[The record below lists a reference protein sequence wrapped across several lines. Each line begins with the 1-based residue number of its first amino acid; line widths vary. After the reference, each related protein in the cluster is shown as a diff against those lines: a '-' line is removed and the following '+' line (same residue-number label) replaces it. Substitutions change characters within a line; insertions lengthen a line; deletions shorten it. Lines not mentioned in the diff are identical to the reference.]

1 MITVKLTVNSI
12 VDISR
17 LCICIWHLA
26 PLPPNLF
33 PIPNIIEHSGDKWG
47 KFFLPSNGN
56 IWIKAS
62 NISWFLGFL
71 FSALPCFLS
80 HLVFKFC
87 IIAHGSN
94 QEEKNSRSLRS
105 LKYWRL
111 WLFSIEFQRKKE
123 CKLGKRLEL

>member
-1 MITVKLTVNSI
+1 MGNFFFFFAI
-12 VDISR
+12 
-17 LCICIWHLA
+17 LCQV
-26 PLPPNLF
+26 
-33 PIPNIIEHSGDKWG
+33 
-47 KFFLPSNGN
+47 PSNGN

-94 QEEKNSRSLRS
+94 QEEK
-105 LKYWRL
+105 
-111 WLFSIEFQRKKE
+111 KE
-123 CKLGKRLEL
+123 QKSAKFEILEAVTF

>member
-1 MITVKLTVNSI
+1 MYLTPSTSTSQSVS
-12 VDISR
+12 
-17 LCICIWHLA
+17 
-26 PLPPNLF
+26 
-33 PIPNIIEHSGDKWG
+33 HSQHNRAFWRQMG
-47 KFFLPSNGN
+47 KFFFAILCQVPSNGN

-94 QEEKNSRSLRS
+94 QEEK
-105 LKYWRL
+105 
-111 WLFSIEFQRKKE
+111 IAEVCE
-123 CKLGKRLEL
+123 V